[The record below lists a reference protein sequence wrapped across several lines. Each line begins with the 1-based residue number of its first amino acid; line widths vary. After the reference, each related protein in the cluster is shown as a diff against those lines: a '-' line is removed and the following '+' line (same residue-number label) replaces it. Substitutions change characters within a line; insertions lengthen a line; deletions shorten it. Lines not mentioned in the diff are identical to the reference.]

1 MCAHEG
7 RCQCSMSRTELH
19 PVSSLAVY
27 PSPTD
32 PIRAAL
38 VRRGL
43 WMNYVSIGY
52 NVLEAVVAV
61 AAGLVAGSV
70 ALVGFGF
77 DSVIEV
83 TASVAAQWRLRSDLD
98 PHRRERVERHTAR
111 IIGWSFLAL
120 AWRSTP
126 SSVGGGPIRSPRSRW
141 CRSSRGKASRGCVG
155 KRSATT
161 AADAAPGARDA
172 A

>member
-43 WMNYVSIGY
+43 WLNYVSIGY

-61 AAGLVAGSV
+61 AAGILAGSV

-83 TASVAAQWRLRSDLD
+83 TASLAAQWRLRSELD
-98 PHRRERVERHTAR
+98 VHRREHAELLTIR
-111 IIGWSFLAL
+111 IVGACFVGLAL
-120 AWRSTP
+120 YVTS
-126 SSVGGGPIRSPRSRW
+126 
-141 CRSSRGKASRGCVG
+141 
-155 KRSATT
+155 
-161 AADAAPGARDA
+161 DAAETLWQRRAPERSLLGIAILALSVVVMPLLARSKKSV
-172 A
+172 